1 MVDKAHVIT
10 CHQVCKEEEKPPLA
24 QPADMVESDMVR
36 DELLQTGNY
45 GLLMATEHMTA
56 LHLGWHPASR
66 HQASKL
72 LAIYHIIETHL
83 QRAALPIPDTGSN
96 PIMPPIPTC

>member
-1 MVDKAHVIT
+1 MLEVWFKDVCNCILMVDKAHDTT

-24 QPADMVESDMVR
+24 HPADMVECDMVR

-45 GLLMATEHMTA
+45 GLLMATEHMAA

-72 LAIYHIIETHL
+72 ANLASHYSYTPL
-83 QRAALPIPDTGSN
+83 ACCFAN
-96 PIMPPIPTC
+96 P